1 MNILP
6 VRTNDLRQA
15 LIGDDKNY
23 EYIKQYTGRDDPDLV
38 RLFKGA
44 EYLRCDSLMKLI
56 AVVIACDIYFE
67 DNTEAY
73 ERIKAKLGV
82 TEEITF
88 REDE

>member
-1 MNILP
+1 
-6 VRTNDLRQA
+6 
-15 LIGDDKNY
+15 
-23 EYIKQYTGRDDPDLV
+23 
-38 RLFKGA
+38 
-44 EYLRCDSLMKLI
+44 MKLI

>member
-1 MNILP
+1 LATIRTTSTSSNTLDAT
-6 VRTNDLRQA
+6 VRSSLNS
-15 LIGDDKNY
+15 
-23 EYIKQYTGRDDPDLV
+23 DPDLV